1 MEEQEFKEYIYELIN
16 KAKQGRY
23 SGTSRKYFIY
33 DDMALR
39 GFFPVEWENNY
50 SIETFEQP
58 NDFNGFW
65 ITLYG
70 GPCDIDRIKYGDK
83 NDIIDYVTIHK

>member
-1 MEEQEFKEYIYELIN
+1 
-16 KAKQGRY
+16 
-23 SGTSRKYFIY
+23 
-33 DDMALR
+33 MALR

-58 NDFNGFW
+58 SDFNGFW